1 MKKWSRDEKVR
12 GYGMRKM
19 GSGFWNLFYLFRV
32 LKVGVFIERRSR
44 VRRGIVRVIFVI
56 CYCFGLWRCL
66 FDRG

>member
-19 GSGFWNLFYLFRV
+19 GSGLWNLPYSLRV
-32 LKVGVFIERRSR
+32 LKVGASTECRSR
-44 VRRGIVRVIFVI
+44 VRRGIARATFVI

-66 FDRG
+66 PDRG